1 MDKEILIA
9 LSSLFDEKIDPIKKD
24 IPGLKKNVKFIN
36 AKQQEHDRI
45 LKILEEE
52 TLFNSNEHDKMPNNK

>member
-1 MDKEILIA
+1 MDKEILNA
-9 LSSLFDEKIDPIKKD
+9 LSSLFNEKADPIKKD

-36 AKQQEHDRI
+36 ANQEEHDRI

-52 TLFNSNEHDKMPNNK
+52 TLINSNEHDKMKK

>member
-1 MDKEILIA
+1 MDKEILNA
-9 LSSLFDEKIDPIKKD
+9 LSSLFDEKVDSIKKE

-36 AKQQEHDRI
+36 ANQEEHDRI

-52 TLFNSNEHDKMPNNK
+52 TLINGHEHDKIPNKK